1 MFKDF
6 IRQELALF
14 PLKRIRQNSERNY
27 VKNIL
32 IKTLIL
38 VSALYL
44 NACAS
49 GTRKPS
55 SNDGLSGQ
63 SGFSGISS
71 KFVSVNSQPEF
82 SVANREGLGLYYVPY
97 DTSYSADSV
106 SFQLGA
112 LSSDSVPRLAKMVME
127 EFQLYPTDCL
137 RKVQVDQIVLSNS
150 IGIAF
155 TDGSVDSRSA
165 TLDPVNNTM
174 IYSEGIFS
182 LAYMVVDL
190 MRFYQQDL
198 AAYQKLV
205 AMNRSDAGFLTF
217 LAAQKSKI
225 EAEQLKTEASA
236 EKTSAFMINV
246 IHHEFYHFWD
256 TKVNGSPTPDAEWA
270 ALNDSSFQY
279 GNGGRFN
286 RNSNNSIW
294 NTNYPG
300 FLDDY
305 ARTAVEEDKAEV
317 YGALLAHP
325 VELTARM
332 QNDPI
337 LARKVNLLK
346 SRAQRFCSSMNSNF
360 WRSAEQTVAGR
371 VQYGIKIMITDDDS
385 AQSLPIPGKSAIG
398 SYHY

>member
-1 MFKDF
+1 M
-6 IRQELALF
+6 
-14 PLKRIRQNSERNY
+14 
-27 VKNIL
+27 KNIL
-32 IKTLIL
+32 YKSLIL
-38 VSALYL
+38 VSAFYI
-44 NACAS
+44 NACAA
-49 GTRKPS
+49 GARKPS
-55 SNDGLSGQ
+55 SNTALGGQ
-63 SGFSGISS
+63 SGFSAIAS
-71 KFVSVNSQPEF
+71 KFVSVTSQPEI
-82 SVANREGLGLYYVPY
+82 SVANREGLSLYYSPY
-97 DTSYSADSV
+97 NTSYDADSV
-106 SFQLGA
+106 SFQLGG
-112 LSSDSVPRLAKMVME
+112 LPSESVPKLAKMVVE

-137 RKVQVDQIVLSNS
+137 RKIQLDQIVLSNS

-155 TDGSVDSRSA
+155 SDGSVDSRSA
-165 TLDPVNNTM
+165 TLDTSNNTM
-174 IYSEGIFS
+174 IYSEGLFS
-182 LAYMVVDL
+182 LAFMVVDL

-205 AMNRSDAGFLTF
+205 AMNRRDAGFLTF

-225 EAEQLKTEASA
+225 EAEQLKTEADA

-256 TKVNGSPTPDAEWA
+256 TRVNGSPTPDAEWA
-270 ALNDSSFQY
+270 ALNDPSVHY

-286 RNSNNSIW
+286 RGPNNSIW

-325 VELTARM
+325 SALAARM

-346 SRAQRFCSSMNSNF
+346 SRAQSFCSSMNSNF
-360 WRSAEQTVAGR
+360 WRSAEQTINGR
-371 VQYGIKIMITDDDS
+371 IQYGIKIMITDDDS
-385 AQSLPIPGKSAIG
+385 IQSLPIPGKSAIG